1 MKLKRTG
8 SFCKKAQIVKPTNLI
23 IYTER
28 EGKIS
33 KNHFSMCPRFF
44 RSACMHLY
52 FPHSFQLYYGGKKC
66 MCLSAVVLGQPREA
80 SWRQTNITRKLL
92 WSVEITS
99 RGAEIE
105 KRRGK
110 KDATLSSLT
119 KAWKTH

>member
-1 MKLKRTG
+1 MKLKSTG

-28 EGKIS
+28 E
-33 KNHFSMCPRFF
+33 
-44 RSACMHLY
+44 
-52 FPHSFQLYYGGKKC
+52 
-66 MCLSAVVLGQPREA
+66 VVLGQPREA

-105 KRRGK
+105 KRRDK
-110 KDATLSSLT
+110 KDATLS
-119 KAWKTH
+119 